1 MRKCSSR
8 QNMSAQ
14 QQQLQH
20 QSTWRH
26 VKGSGLKVEKR
37 FTRSTRVIDIK
48 SKVVELRH
56 KKRVMRILP
65 SWSWSEPELKASAE
79 KYAMKNG
86 KGRNEGRACS
96 SSAATRRQQQ
106 LSRANVLA
114 DIGNVSRWHR
124 LRMFRLGWM
133 PSVPAGCR
141 GMPWQSQGICLPAA
155 GGISCHK
162 CRRIVAAAA
171 QQCEEGK
178 GGRHSDRERERA
190 RCTMSYGICWR
201 GLLHLW
207 SCFSVATE
215 EHFFCCLDFE
225 KHTYTLNKCH

>member
-1 MRKCSSR
+1 
-8 QNMSAQ
+8 MSAHQQQ

-26 VKGSGLKVEKR
+26 VKGSRLKVEKR

-65 SWSWSEPELKASAE
+65 SWSWSEPEQARLKASAE

-106 LSRANVLA
+106 QQLSRANVLA

-133 PSVPAGCR
+133 PSVLACW
-141 GMPWQSQGICLPAA
+141 MPWHAMTVSRHLSA
-155 GGISCHK
+155 S
-162 CRRIVAAAA
+162 CRR
-171 QQCEEGK
+171 
-178 GGRHSDRERERA
+178 
-190 RCTMSYGICWR
+190 
-201 GLLHLW
+201 
-207 SCFSVATE
+207 
-215 EHFFCCLDFE
+215 HFVP
-225 KHTYTLNKCH
+225 